1 MIKFIIKKFIANYE
15 NVKDADVRKAYGV
28 LSGTIGLLCNL
39 LLFLIKFVTGL
50 FANSIAIMSDAFN
63 NLTDSGSSLIT
74 LLGAKLSNKPP
85 DKEHPHGHGRYEYI
99 ATLIVAFLIFGVGWE
114 LLGSSI
120 EKIINPVEVTINYLT
135 LFILCFSI
143 LIKLWMYSYNRY
155 IGKTIDS
162 SMNIATAKDSLNDSL
177 ATTGILIGTIVGL
190 YVDLPIDG
198 ILGVAISLLIM
209 YTGFTFAKDAVN
221 SLLGQSPDAELLEQI
236 YEIVSKSEPIKNGH
250 DLRIHDY
257 GPGWKVASMH
267 VMVPSDMAVSDAHN
281 LIHELEQK
289 IKKELGVDI
298 VIHMDPDNL
307 KNEWD

>member
-209 YTGFTFAKDAVN
+209 YTGFTVAKDAVN

-267 VMVPSDMAVSDAHN
+267 VMVPSDMVVSDAHN

-307 KNEWD
+307 KDEWD

>member
-209 YTGFTFAKDAVN
+209 YTGFTVAKDAVN
-221 SLLGQSPDAELLEQI
+221 SLLGQLPDAELLEQI

-307 KNEWD
+307 KDEWD

>member
-307 KNEWD
+307 KDEWD